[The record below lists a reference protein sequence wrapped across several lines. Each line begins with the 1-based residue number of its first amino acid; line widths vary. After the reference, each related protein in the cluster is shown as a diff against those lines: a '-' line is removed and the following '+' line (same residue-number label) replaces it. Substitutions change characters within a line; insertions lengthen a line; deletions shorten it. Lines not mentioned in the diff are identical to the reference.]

1 MNKERVKDEPMLLRA
16 AEVAE
21 LLGISRAK
29 AYRLMQRRELPVV
42 TFGKSVRVPREPLLD
57 FIRAATQPPANPA
70 AA

>member
-1 MNKERVKDEPMLLRA
+1 MTKERVEREPMLLRA

-29 AYRLMQRRELPVV
+29 AYRLLQGRELPVV
-42 TFGKSVRVPREPLLD
+42 TLGKSVRVPREPLLD
-57 FIRAATQPPANPA
+57 FIRAATQQPVNPA

>member
-1 MNKERVKDEPMLLRA
+1 MNKDRVKEEPMLLRA

-29 AYRLMQRRELPVV
+29 AYRLMQSRELPVV
-42 TFGKSVRVPREPLLD
+42 MLGKSVRVPRERLLE
-57 FIRAATQPPANPA
+57 FIRAATESPANLA